1 MMSRTSTGPLWLL
14 CAFLICLNLF
24 SGLTVASPT
33 PPALPKEDPK
43 CPVGSLPQAGM
54 RFDDP
59 RGQTPVTFCCSTDP
73 EPSTLGAYISGRGPV
88 CCRHTEDLPEKFS
101 KCVFDIVQ
109 PLSCPYGVDDY
120 TRQRYNI
127 KVCNYAP
134 SSGLAIRSAEALDN
148 SAEVKS
154 HLSIRSTQCPPDSV
168 IVGLPTPGLLI
179 GTIRGTCCPKNAATS
194 AVETMSGVF
203 CCSSLNAH
211 CTVPPLNVVGCNGQ
225 APVNIRGAMVCP
237 SVKKRDESEVHG
249 VQGDVEIA
257 NYDINKRDDPIVL
270 KVTTC
275 GDGYIPVNAVLWGD
289 QKLRTVC
296 CPSSHVYYA
305 TLDPKT
311 PQAVCHNS
319 KPDNKGMF
327 AKSVKTCAEGKDM
340 VETYDGVMSCVKGGV
355 MKRDLGVF
363 QKRGDLAT
371 CYSGYFPVNGKLF
384 RDDRIRTVCCPA
396 SHTAYVIMDPA
407 APSAVYRNG
416 KAGDFGMFSSI
427 VRTCA
432 PGMDMVEAYKGVK
445 SCVIHT
451 KRDVE
456 SSDVDLF
463 SGDKVDEKRELKN
476 PDDVGFPSSG
486 ETTCPDTFR
495 LVDIIQA
502 GFFGTS
508 TFRWTVC
515 CPETAADNATLDF
528 INGTAR
534 CCWQDVCDYPAASA
548 THCKDWPYGPGNVYI
563 GPRNNSTVVCVGDV
577 ITRPLSVSVTAL
589 PQLPQATSLASALK
603 RRNDAGDSISN
614 SNTAG
619 CPENYQGVKLTQSDA
634 QGQKLQFTACCPR
647 ISGKPA
653 TRAYIDRLYGQVA
666 CCFGPQCSY
675 HPTSATSS
683 PGGREGT
690 HVVGHGDSA
699 TIVCKEPAETDGFD
713 EVEQSTD
720 TTSLQVRDTSEDIPS
735 CPPDHTA
742 VIWEQQTWYHRDA
755 RWTACCPN
763 HAQDRAYISWTPKTV
778 NCCFGSLCSYPPAA
792 VSNCPKVKGKTG
804 TVDPFGNNVYTL
816 CWYPLGNIVELSPP
830 ALDMGDEYTPP
841 QGHDQGS
848 IERKS
853 TDAEIT
859 CPSDYTGVSYVGDFD
874 TYTACCPVYAAK
886 TISIHN
892 ERQQI
897 ACCSITACTALA
909 VPAESCS
916 GGGDNTYRLW
926 DGKMTICTEPNQNN
940 GVEAPALDERDK
952 NTMLAA
958 DIANIRQRDSRIT
971 CPTGYTGASLAGQR
985 ATYTACC
992 PPTHTLT
999 LNAQKDDSHIFCCGK
1014 FDCKPKAVSALKC
1027 PDGNGKTYTLRDGI
1041 FTLCI
1046 EPKDDNGLDAFA
1058 LDEREE
1064 HTMPSA
1070 ANNIQPR
1077 TPLANRITCPHAYK
1091 GVSISSIH
1099 NTYTACCFQPIAQS
1113 LSFAFRD
1120 QQIKCCNSQACEP
1133 WSVPA
1138 EKCPGGEA
1146 GTLHLWD
1153 GKMTICT
1160 EPHEPTKL
1168 KPGTPFPPP
1177 HLDENIANATVKPP
1191 PPPTKRD
1198 DSDLSICATDKV
1210 AIHTTSAQDGRDW
1223 TFTLCCPPYASER
1236 VVLNIPNQT
1245 ARCCNGWLC
1254 PWYADSVSACESGM
1268 DGMMVLGSGEAAIMI
1283 CRGGLGVLETG
1294 VQGNFSGVRD
1304 GSEIEG
1310 EATRTVSGSGGTGLE
1325 KRKGCHSS
1333 SAACPNYNDAGRVEV
1348 GFLLLGV
1355 VSAVVALIL

>member
-1 MMSRTSTGPLWLL
+1 MMSRTSAGPLWLL
-14 CAFLICLNLF
+14 CVLLICLNLF
-24 SGLTVASPT
+24 SGLTLASPT
-33 PPALPKEDPK
+33 PSDHEPYNAKCPEGSKQVAAIDPIADRTVVSFCCPSPGYGLIDKEQGPRCCKKPEPGKFECKFDPVPVLSCAAGIDDLASEKYKVQVCKEPPTLLSPTNAGHFSHGLPTHTALP
-43 CPVGSLPQAGM
+43 
-54 RFDDP
+54 P
-59 RGQTPVTFCCSTDP
+59 RDV
-73 EPSTLGAYISGRGPV
+73 
-88 CCRHTEDLPEKFS
+88 
-101 KCVFDIVQ
+101 
-109 PLSCPYGVDDY
+109 
-120 TRQRYNI
+120 N
-127 KVCNYAP
+127 
-134 SSGLAIRSAEALDN
+134 
-148 SAEVKS
+148 S
-154 HLSIRSTQCPPDSV
+154 HLSIRSTQCPPDTV

-211 CTVPPLNVVGCNGQ
+211 CTVPPLNVVGCNGK
-225 APVNIRGAMVCP
+225 APVNVRGAMVCP
-237 SVKKRDESEVHG
+237 SVKKRDESEAHG

-257 NYDINKRDDPIVL
+257 NYEIKKRDDPIVL
-270 KVTTC
+270 KVTIC

-319 KPDNKGMF
+319 KPADKGMF
-327 AKSVKTCAEGKDM
+327 AKSVKTCAQGKDM
-340 VETYDGVMSCVKGGV
+340 VETYDGVKSCVKGGV
-355 MKRDLGVF
+355 MKRDLEVF

-371 CYSGYFPVNGKLF
+371 CYSGFFPVNGKLF
-384 RDDRIRTVCCPA
+384 RDDRIRTVCCPG

-407 APSAVYRNG
+407 APSAVCRNG

-427 VRTCA
+427 VRSCA
-432 PGMDMVEAYKGVK
+432 PGMDMVEAYKGIK
-445 SCVIHT
+445 SCVVHT
-451 KRDVE
+451 KRDVD
-456 SSDVDLF
+456 SSDFDLF
-463 SGDKVDEKRELKN
+463 SGDKLDEKRELEN
-476 PDDVGFPSSG
+476 PDDVGFPSTG

-515 CPETAADNATLDF
+515 CPEYAADNATLDF

-534 CCWQDVCDYPAASA
+534 CCWQNVCDYPAASA

-563 GPRNNSTVVCVGDV
+563 GPRKNSTIVCIDDV
-577 ITRPLSVSVTAL
+577 ITRPPSVSVTAL
-589 PQLPQATSLASALK
+589 PQLPQATSLTTPLE
-603 RRNDAGDSISN
+603 RRDHTDD
-614 SNTAG
+614 NTHHPKIIG
-619 CPENYQGVKLTQSDA
+619 CPEDYDGVKFTQSDA
-634 QGQKLQFTACCPR
+634 QGQKLEFTACCPR
-647 ISGKPA
+647 ISDKPA
-653 TRAYIDRLYGQVA
+653 TRAYIDRLYGQVT

-675 HPTSATSS
+675 HSVSAISC

-699 TIVCKEPAETDGFD
+699 TIVCKEPVKRDGY
-713 EVEQSTD
+713 EEIEPSTD
-720 TTSLQVRDTSEDIPS
+720 TTSLQVRDAPEETPS

-755 RWTACCPN
+755 RWTACCPT
-763 HAQDRAYISWTPKTV
+763 HAQDRAYISWKPKTV
-778 NCCFGSLCSYPPAA
+778 SCCFGSLCSYPPAA

-830 ALDMGDEYTPP
+830 ALDISDEYTLPE
-841 QGHDQGS
+841 GHDQGS

-853 TDAEIT
+853 TAAEIT

-909 VPAESCS
+909 VSAESCP
-916 GGGDNTYRLW
+916 GGEDNTYRLW
-926 DGKMTICTEPNQNN
+926 DGKMTICSEPTQDN
-940 GVEAPALDERDK
+940 GLDAPSLDERDK
-952 NTMLAA
+952 S
-958 DIANIRQRDSRIT
+958 NIH
-971 CPTGYTGASLAGQR
+971 PAS
-985 ATYTACC
+985 
-992 PPTHTLT
+992 
-999 LNAQKDDSHIFCCGK
+999 
-1014 FDCKPKAVSALKC
+1014 
-1027 PDGNGKTYTLRDGI
+1027 
-1041 FTLCI
+1041 
-1046 EPKDDNGLDAFA
+1046 
-1058 LDEREE
+1058 
-1064 HTMPSA
+1064 
-1070 ANNIQPR
+1070 NNIQQR
-1077 TPLANRITCPHAYK
+1077 TPLANRITCPHAYQ

-1099 NTYTACCFQPIAQS
+1099 NTYTACCFEPIAQS
-1113 LSFAFRD
+1113 LSFNFRH

-1146 GTLHLWD
+1146 GTLKLWD

-1168 KPGTPFPPP
+1168 RLGVPFPPP

-1268 DGMMVLGSGEAAIMI
+1268 DGMMVLGSGEGAIMI

-1294 VQGNFSGVRD
+1294 VQGNFSGVRNE
-1304 GSEIEG
+1304 SEGES
-1310 EATRTVSGSGGTGLE
+1310 EATRTVSGGTALE

-1333 SAACPNYNDAGRVEV
+1333 SAACPNYNDADVGRVE
-1348 GFLLLGV
+1348 GGLLLLGV
-1355 VSAVVALIL
+1355 VSAVAALML